1 MAVLAALD
9 AGNELIDLASS
20 PEAKRPA
27 APDRNDINYD
37 RCAFGAWTV
46 LDWTPT
52 DANALCSDFE
62 NPYAPAPPDDADD
75 YPQYLGER
83 RGGYDSVEEISDN
96 EVRFPGI
103 VGSHRLFISP
113 DNHFDN
119 RRSRCRAAPQAF
131 AQISRALIISSA
143 SKI

>member
-1 MAVLAALD
+1 MLAALD

-27 APDRNDINYD
+27 PPDRNDINYD
-37 RCAFGAWTV
+37 RYAFGAWTV
-46 LDWTPT
+46 LDWLPT

-75 YPQYLGER
+75 YPQYLGET
-83 RGGYDSVEEISDN
+83 RGGYDSVEDISDN
-96 EVRFPGI
+96 EVRFPAIG
-103 VGSHRLFISP
+103 GSVLLSISP
-113 DNHFDN
+113 DEHVDS
-119 RRSRCRAAPQAF
+119 RRSCRRAAPQAF
-131 AQISRALIISSA
+131 AQISRALITSCA